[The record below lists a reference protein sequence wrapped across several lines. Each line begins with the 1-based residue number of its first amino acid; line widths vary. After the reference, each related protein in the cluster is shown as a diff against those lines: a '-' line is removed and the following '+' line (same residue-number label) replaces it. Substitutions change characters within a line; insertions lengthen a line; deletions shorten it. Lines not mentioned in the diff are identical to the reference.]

1 MITVTL
7 KSKASMKDAK
17 SFKRQIQVFD
27 SIDKAKKELVP
38 IVAKARKGG
47 DIEIDGVSF
56 DLESEKTM
64 LKEIG
69 ALKEGD

>member
-7 KSKASMKDAK
+7 KSKACIKDAK
-17 SFKRQIQVFD
+17 SFKRQIQCFNSV
-27 SIDKAKKELVP
+27 DKAKKELLP
-38 IVAKARKGG
+38 IVAKSRKGG
-47 DIEIDGVSF
+47 DIEIEGVSF